1 MVHTAIRV
9 EHSTM
14 VLHVQSTVRSTMD
27 LPVPAAVHS
36 TMEVRQDIRGRS
48 EAVTLHIVH
57 IAAGHS
63 AVALPV
69 VVVEDP
75 LAEAIAVGTT
85 AAELAKAEVTAA
97 EAVVSAEAVK
107 IRTSAF
113 IIR

>member
-14 VLHVQSTVRSTMD
+14 ALHVQPTVRSTMD
-27 LPVPAAVHS
+27 LPVQAAVHS

-69 VVVEDP
+69 VAAGVP

-85 AAELAKAEVTAA
+85 AVELAKAEVTAA

>member
-14 VLHVQSTVRSTMD
+14 VRHVQPTVRSTMD
-27 LPVPAAVHS
+27 HHVQAAVHS
-36 TMEVRQDIRGRS
+36 TMEVRQDIRVRS

-75 LAEAIAVGTT
+75 LAEAIAAGTT